1 MGPMIITI
9 DMAEIDSLA
18 PMPASVVKLTQM
30 VSNPDS
36 GVHDIARVVEL
47 DQALTAN
54 VLRSA
59 NSALSASRTKITT
72 VKNAVVRLGT
82 AQILKLAVGQQVVSA
97 MSEEFTGYGL
107 CEHELW
113 RHSVA
118 SALASES
125 IGKYA
130 SVPIPGISFTAA
142 LLHDIGKLLLE
153 RHLNAEVT
161 ELMLSMIEDKGITW
175 LEAEHRILGTDH
187 TEVGA
192 AIARHWN
199 FPDELVLAIEH
210 HHDPDPMS
218 NTLLDVV
225 HISNSIAKLIGVGL
239 GAEQMHSNV
248 SKAAAERLGLSQTD
262 MESLCAKVKDD
273 LIESEKQYK
282 E

>member
-1 MGPMIITI
+1 MIITI
-9 DMAEIDSLA
+9 EPAEIDSLA
-18 PMPASVVKLTQM
+18 PMPASVIRLTQM

-36 GVHDIARVVEL
+36 GVQEIARVVEL

-54 VLRSA
+54 VLRAA
-59 NSALSASRTKITT
+59 NSASSATRTEITT

-125 IGKYA
+125 IGKFT
-130 SVPIPGISFTAA
+130 SVRIPGIAFTAA
-142 LLHDIGKLLLE
+142 LLHDIGKLLME

-161 ELMLSMIEDKGITW
+161 DLILSRIEDKGITW
-175 LEAEHRILGTDH
+175 LEAENRILGTDH

-218 NTLLDVV
+218 SVLLDVV

-248 SKAAAERLGLSQTD
+248 SKKAAERLGLNQKD
-262 MESLCAKVKDD
+262 MESLCARVKDE
-273 LIESEKQYK
+273 LIESEEQYK